1 MRIHFTYVAVIF
13 LLLLSNALLAQHQL
27 SGKIYSEK
35 DSVTIPGALVQI
47 SDVKA
52 RAITLTDGSY
62 IIRNIPNGTYL
73 IEVTSIG
80 YASIIKEITIMETPV
95 MDFVLHETTSQL
107 DEVIVTGF
115 SSATEKH
122 NTPIPVH
129 VVTEVN
135 FLQSSSTNI
144 IDALAATPGVSQITD
159 GPAISKPVI
168 RGLGYNRVVVVNDG
182 VRQEGQQ
189 WGDEFGIEVDEYSVN
204 RVEIYKG
211 PASLRYGSD
220 AMAGV
225 INMLAAPPLEEGKI
239 KGNVLANYQSN
250 NGLFGESVN
259 LAGNIKGLV
268 WDFRYS
274 NKQAHNYRNK
284 YDGYVYNSAYSES
297 DAKGM
302 VGINRKWGYSHLTF
316 SSFDLKLGI
325 IEGARDSTT
334 GKFTE
339 HLLGAGDTDS
349 MAIASEHVLK
359 AYNNFPIIHQ
369 RVRHYK
375 VVLDNQFA
383 LGRGMLGARM
393 GYQQNLRQEAN
404 DITIGDVYNNSFYL
418 RTLNYD
424 LRYVFPERNNFELSV
439 GMNGMQQNSQNRG
452 TVFLIP
458 EYNLFDVGLF
468 SIAKKTIG
476 RLSVSGGVR
485 YDNRNLS
492 TKDLYTDSTGKA
504 TSQGDLNAVHR
515 FTAFNSNFSGISAS
529 LGATYDFTKQFYAK
543 LNLSRGYR
551 APNIAEIGSNGIHDG
566 TPFYEIGD
574 SKLKSESSF
583 QVDATIGVNN
593 ENYSAEVNA
602 FVNQINNYIFA
613 EKLSSTS
620 GGDSIRTDL
629 VAGMSG
635 PTFKYVSG
643 DAILSGGEAVLDIH
657 PSVLKGLHFK
667 NSFSMVNSIQKN
679 QGDSTKH
686 LPYTPP
692 YKFQSELKYIVS
704 KVNKTFRNLYFKI
717 GIDYY
722 FEQNKIY
729 YKFDNETVTPAYT
742 LLNVGVGTDIVSHE
756 RTFCSLYLYC
766 SNLTDVS
773 YQSNMSRLK
782 YSDPNN
788 ATGRIGVFNMG
799 RNISVKLVIPIDI
812 KK

>member
-717 GIDYY
+717 GVDYY

-766 SNLTDVS
+766 SNLTDVA

>member
-284 YDGYVYNSAYSES
+284 CDGYVYNSAYSES

-717 GIDYY
+717 GVDYY

-766 SNLTDVS
+766 SNLTDVA